1 MYRVTRLPMK
11 RITRLIDLV
20 GLRGRKLLLIRLR
33 WLRLLVRLLLRLMR
47 RTLLIGL
54 FWRVVILSRR
64 LVNIVL
70 RCRNSMLLRR
80 WMNILSLR
88 RRTLT
93 VVMVMVSRL
102 LSLMLNLLIG
112 LISRIARLYVGVVR
126 NVLTSVRVLVED
138 AAVKVLRIAF

>member
-1 MYRVTRLPMK
+1 
-11 RITRLIDLV
+11 
-20 GLRGRKLLLIRLR
+20 
-33 WLRLLVRLLLRLMR
+33 
-47 RTLLIGL
+47 
-54 FWRVVILSRR
+54 
-64 LVNIVL
+64 
-70 RCRNSMLLRR
+70 MLLRR

-112 LISRIARLYVGVVR
+112 LTSRIVRLYVGVVR